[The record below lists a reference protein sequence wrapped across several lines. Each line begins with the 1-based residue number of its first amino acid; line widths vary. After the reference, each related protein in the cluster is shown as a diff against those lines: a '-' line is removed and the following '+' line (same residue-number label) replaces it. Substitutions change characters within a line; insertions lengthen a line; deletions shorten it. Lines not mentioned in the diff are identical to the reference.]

1 MQNNELLQ
9 HGDTILRVLNIKD
22 GQALIIDCTKKSM
35 PKWVSCDALSDVV
48 PCTDDVLPSVPN
60 IEEIDLGCRKVAYKR
75 YSYVASVLP
84 FISDKAQRCDSVSR
98 IAMENGIS
106 KQTVNYYLW
115 LYLAYQNI
123 AVLAPMPNTDK
134 KPLSADEKNMR
145 WALNK
150 FFYTKR
156 KNSLNTAYTMLLKE
170 KYCDGNGVLFSQY
183 PSFNQFRYFY
193 RKTKTVQKYIIARE
207 GIKEYQKNCRP
218 LLGDGIQA
226 FAPHIGVG
234 MLDATICD
242 IYLVN
247 DSGGLVGR
255 PILTACVDAYS
266 SLCCGYAL
274 SWEGGVYSLRGL
286 MLNVIAD
293 KVELCKRF
301 GMEIGAEDW
310 DCRALPTT
318 LVTDMGKEY
327 VSDTFS
333 QITDLGVS
341 VVNLPP
347 YRPELKGA
355 VEKFFDMI
363 QSLYKPYLKGKG
375 VIESDF
381 QERGAHDYRKDAC
394 LTMADFERIIL
405 KCILFYNNRRPL
417 ENFPFTK
424 DMISDG
430 IKPYA
435 SEVWAWD
442 IKRYG
447 TSLITIDSKTLILTL
462 LPRTIGSFSRKGL
475 TVNRLRYRNDSYTE
489 RYLQG
494 GTATVAYNPN
504 DVSQVWLIDNGAYIP
519 FSLIERRYDGMAL
532 SDVDIM
538 MANKKSL
545 VKAIETEHRQAQINL
560 ANDITLIG
568 NSVMKHDI
576 TNIKSVRENRQREQM
591 ESHIDYLKGGSANG

>member
-9 HGDTILRVLNIKD
+9 HGDAILRVLNIKD

-35 PKWVSCDALSDVV
+35 PKWISCDALSDNV

-60 IEEIDLGCRKVAYKR
+60 IEDIDLRRRKVAYKR

-84 FISDKAQRCDSVSR
+84 FIANKAQRCDSVSR

-327 VSDTFS
+327 VSDTFA

-424 DMISDG
+424 DMFCDG

-442 IKRYG
+442 IKRCG

-504 DVSQVWLIDNGAYIP
+504 DVSQVWLIDNGVYIP

-532 SDVDIM
+532 SAVDMM

-576 TNIKSVRENRQREQM
+576 TNIKRVRENRQREQM
-591 ESHIDYLKGGSANG
+591 ESHIDYLKGGSENG

>member
-35 PKWVSCDALSDVV
+35 PKWVRCDSLSDDV
-48 PCTDDVLPSVPN
+48 PCTDDALPSVPN
-60 IEEIDLGCRKVAYKR
+60 MEDIDLGCRKVAYKR

-84 FISDKAQRCDSVSR
+84 FISDKTQRCDSVSR

-134 KPLSADEKNMR
+134 RPLSADEKNMR

-327 VSDTFS
+327 VSDTFA

-424 DMISDG
+424 DMLSDG

-462 LPRTIGSFSRKGL
+462 LPRTVGSFSRKGL

-504 DVSQVWLIDNGAYIP
+504 DVSQVWLIDNGVYIP

-532 SDVDIM
+532 SAVDRM

-576 TNIKSVRENRQREQM
+576 TNIKRVRENRQREQM
-591 ESHIDYLKGGSANG
+591 ESHIDYLKGGSENG

>member
-35 PKWVSCDALSDVV
+35 PKWVRCDALSDVV
-48 PCTDDVLPSVPN
+48 PCTDDALPSVPN
-60 IEEIDLGCRKVAYKR
+60 MEEIDLGCRKVAYKR

-293 KVELCKRF
+293 KAELCKRF
-301 GMEIGAEDW
+301 GMEIRAEDW

-327 VSDTFS
+327 VSDTFA

-341 VVNLPP
+341 VVNLPS

-417 ENFPFTK
+417 ERFPFTK
-424 DMISDG
+424 DMLSDG

-442 IKRYG
+442 IKRCG

-462 LPRTIGSFSRKGL
+462 LPRTVGSFSRKGL

-504 DVSQVWLIDNGAYIP
+504 DVSQVWLIDNGVYIP

-532 SDVDIM
+532 SDVDMM

-568 NSVMKHDI
+568 NSVMKHDT
-576 TNIKSVRENRQREQM
+576 TNIKRVRENRQREQM

>member
-35 PKWVSCDALSDVV
+35 PKWVRCASLSDVV

-60 IEEIDLGCRKVAYKR
+60 IEDIDLGCRKVAYKR

-193 RKTKTVQKYIIARE
+193 RKTKTIQKYIIARE

-327 VSDTFS
+327 VSDTFA

-417 ENFPFTK
+417 ERFPFTK
-424 DMISDG
+424 DMLSDG

-447 TSLITIDSKTLILTL
+447 TNLITIDSKTLILTL
-462 LPRTIGSFSRKGL
+462 LPRTVGSFSRKGL

-504 DVSQVWLIDNGAYIP
+504 DVSQVWLIDNGVYIP

-532 SDVDIM
+532 SDVDM
-538 MANKKSL
+538 MMSSKKSL

-568 NSVMKHDI
+568 NSVMKHDT
-576 TNIKSVRENRQREQM
+576 TNIKRVRENRQREQM
-591 ESHIDYLKGGSANG
+591 ESHIDYLKGGSENG